1 MGGWVN
7 RETTWSLV
15 FAAGWCEFL
24 LFSKIKNHI
33 QLTTTITPLFLSFSF
48 GQTSLS
54 APHQPSSPSPAVPP
68 RAATP
73 RKHTAWS
80 ASLRCPAACKQTAA
94 SLPMTAGATG
104 ITIAK
109 GKRAK
114 QRLRMFGSMTRR
126 GREGNLMARRGR
138 GRVVGE
144 GYGEEHKSG
153 MALRKGIGIGIGRCF
168 VVAVVVVRI
177 KSDLLYLSE
186 YHRKCPAA

>member
-1 MGGWVN
+1 MV
-7 RETTWSLV
+7 LV

-24 LFSKIKNHI
+24 LFSKIKMISNS
-33 QLTTTITPLFLSFSF
+33 PPPSPLSFSLSF

-73 RKHTAWS
+73 RRQAWS
-80 ASLRCPAACKQTAA
+80 ASLRCPAAYKQTAA

-104 ITIAK
+104 ITIAR

-126 GREGNLMARRGR
+126 GRGR
-138 GRVVGE
+138 GGVE

-153 MALRKGIGIGIGRCF
+153 MALRKGIGIGIGIGRCF
-168 VVAVVVVRI
+168 FVVVAVVVVII

-186 YHRKCPAA
+186 YHRKCPAS